1 MKRLLGLTLL
11 ALSLLTSLPVM
22 AQPGEGPV
30 IVIEVRGVIN
40 PLTAQ
45 YLDRALRLADQRA
58 ARALVLVLD
67 TPGGLESAMRK
78 MVQALLEAPLPTV
91 VYVAPR
97 GARATSAGLFITLAA
112 DVAAMAPATH
122 IGAAHPV
129 PLGGEV
135 ESGETMEEK
144 MTSDAA
150 ALVRS
155 IAVARRRNAEWA
167 ERAVRE
173 NLSVT
178 ADEALEQNI
187 IDLIAHDLNDLLRQ
201 LDGRSVTAAWGTVML
216 RTVGAPVERHPM
228 NPIERFMHIISDP
241 NIAYLL
247 LSIGT
252 LCLMAELSDPGLGIA
267 GVASAVCFILAFM
280 ALGNL
285 PVNWAGVALLAL
297 AVVLFAIG
305 LFTETEAIVTVAGLV
320 PFILGSLLLFSP
332 FTPTSPAAP
341 SLRVSLWLIGVMS
354 LAILAFSFLVLRA
367 VIAANRLPPQ
377 SGAERLVG
385 RCGVATT
392 DLTPDG
398 QVRIELEDWSAV
410 AVEEGIRAGDP
421 VQVVG
426 VAGVRLRVARVG
438 TGEKESD
445 QKQGGASWEAGS

>member
-11 ALSLLTSLPVM
+11 TLFLLIGLPVM

-30 IVIEVRGVIN
+30 VVIEVQGVIN

-45 YLDRALRLADQRA
+45 YLDRTLRLAGQRA
-58 ARALVLVLD
+58 ARVVVLVLD
-67 TPGGLESAMRK
+67 TPGGLESAMRE
-78 MVQALLEAPLPTV
+78 MVQALLESPLPTV

-97 GARATSAGLFITLAA
+97 GARATSAGMFITLAA

-129 PLGGEV
+129 PLGDEV
-135 ESGETMEEK
+135 EISETMEEK

-155 IAVARRRNAEWA
+155 VATARGRNAEWA

-178 ADEALEQNI
+178 ADEALEQGI
-187 IDLIAHDLNDLLRQ
+187 IDLVANDFDDLLHQ
-201 LDGRSVTAAWGTVML
+201 IDGRGVTTAWGAAVL
-216 RTVGAPVERHPM
+216 RTAGVPVERHPM
-228 NPIERFMHIISDP
+228 NLIERFMHIISDP

-252 LCLMAELSDPGLGIA
+252 LCLMAELSDPGLSVP
-267 GVASAVCFILAFM
+267 GVASVLCFILAFM
-280 ALGNL
+280 ALGSL

-297 AVVLFAIG
+297 AAVLFAIG

-341 SLRVSLWLIGVMS
+341 DLRVSPWLIGVMS
-354 LAILAFSFLVLRA
+354 LCILAFSFVVLRA
-367 VIAANRLPPQ
+367 IIAANRLPPQ

-385 RCGVATT
+385 RRGVACT
-392 DLTPDG
+392 DLTPEG
-398 QVRIELEDWSAV
+398 QVRVELEDWSAV

-421 VQVVG
+421 VQIVSI
-426 VAGVRLRVARVG
+426 AGVRLHVARVQPE
-438 TGEKESD
+438 EKE
-445 QKQGGASWEAGS
+445 QENRGGTQ

>member
-1 MKRLLGLTLL
+1 MKRRFGLALL
-11 ALSLLTSLPVM
+11 AIFLLAGLPAM
-22 AQPGEGPV
+22 ARPGEGPV
-30 IVIEVRGVIN
+30 IVAEVRGVIN
-40 PLTAQ
+40 PLTAR
-45 YLDRALRLADQRA
+45 YLDRTLRLADQRA

-67 TPGGLESAMRK
+67 TPGGLESAMRE

-129 PLGGEV
+129 PLVGEG
-135 ESGETMEEK
+135 ETSETMEEK

-155 IAVARRRNAEWA
+155 VAAERGRNAEWA

-178 ADEALEQNI
+178 ADEALKQGV
-187 IDLIAHDLNDLLRQ
+187 IDLIAHDLDDLLRQ
-201 LDGRSVTAAWGTVML
+201 LDGRSVTAAWGTVVL
-216 RTVGAPVERHPM
+216 RTANALVERHPM
-228 NPIERFMHIISDP
+228 NLIERFMHIISDP

-252 LCLMAELSDPGLGIA
+252 LCLMAELSNPGLSVA
-267 GVASAVCFILAFM
+267 GVASVVCFILAFM
-280 ALGNL
+280 ALGSL

-297 AVVLFAIG
+297 AVVLFAVG

-341 SLRVSLWLIGVMS
+341 SLRVSPWLIGLMS
-354 LAILAFSFLVLRA
+354 LGILAFSFLVLRA

-392 DLTPDG
+392 DLMPDG
-398 QVRIELEDWSAV
+398 QVRVELEDWSAV
-410 AVEEGIRAGDP
+410 AVEEGIRAGEP

-426 VAGVRLRVARVG
+426 VAGVRLRVARIETVE
-438 TGEKESD
+438 EKQSD
-445 QKQGGASWEAGS
+445 QEGGT

>member
-1 MKRLLGLTLL
+1 MKRLLSLALL
-11 ALSLLTSLPVM
+11 ALFLLIDLPAM

-30 IVIEVRGVIN
+30 VVIEAQGVIN

-45 YLDRALRLADQRA
+45 YLDRALRLAEQRA
-58 ARALVLVLD
+58 ARVMVLVLD
-67 TPGGLESAMRK
+67 TPGGLESAMRE
-78 MVQALLEAPLPTV
+78 MVQALLESPLPTV

-97 GARATSAGLFITLAA
+97 GARATSAGMFITLAA

-129 PLGGEV
+129 PLGGGEV
-135 ESGETMEEK
+135 EIGEAMEEK

-155 IAVARRRNAEWA
+155 VAITRGRNAEWA

-178 ADEALEQNI
+178 ADEALEQGI
-187 IDLIAHDLNDLLRQ
+187 IDLVAHDLDDLLRQ
-201 LDGRSVTAAWGTVML
+201 LDGRSVTATWGTVVL
-216 RTVGAPVERHPM
+216 RTEGVPVERHPM
-228 NPIERFMHIISDP
+228 NLIERFMHITSDP

-252 LCLMAELSDPGLGIA
+252 LCLMAELSAPGLSVP
-267 GVASAVCFILAFM
+267 GVASVVCFILAFM
-280 ALGNL
+280 ALGSL
-285 PVNWAGVALLAL
+285 PVNWAAVALLAL
-297 AVVLFAIG
+297 AIVFFAVG

-341 SLRVSLWLIGVMS
+341 DLRVSPWLIGIMS
-354 LAILAFSFLVLRA
+354 LGVLAFSFLVLRA
-367 VIAANRLPPQ
+367 IITANRQPPQ

-385 RCGVATT
+385 RRGVACT
-392 DLTPDG
+392 DLTPEG
-398 QVRIELEDWSAV
+398 QVCVELEDWSAV
-410 AVEEGIRAGDP
+410 AVEEGIRAGEP

-426 VAGVRLRVARVG
+426 IAGVRLRVARVG
-438 TGEKESD
+438 PEELEN
-445 QKQGGASWEAGS
+445 QNQGGV

>member
-1 MKRLLGLTLL
+1 MKRLLSLTLL
-11 ALSLLTSLPVM
+11 VLFLLIDLPAM

-30 IVIEVRGVIN
+30 VVIEIQGVIN

-45 YLDRALRLADQRA
+45 YLDRTLRLAEQQA
-58 ARALVLVLD
+58 AQVMVLVLD
-67 TPGGLESAMRK
+67 TPGGLESAMRE
-78 MVQALLEAPLPTV
+78 MVQALLESPLPTV

-112 DVAAMAPATH
+112 DIAAMAPATH

-135 ESGETMEEK
+135 EIGATMEEK

-155 IAVARRRNAEWA
+155 VATARGRNAEWA

-173 NLSVT
+173 NLSIT

-187 IDLIAHDLNDLLRQ
+187 IDLVANDLDDLLRQ
-201 LDGRSVTAAWGTVML
+201 IDGRSVTMAWGTVVL
-216 RTVGAPVERHPM
+216 RTEGVPMERHPM
-228 NPIERFMHIISDP
+228 NLIERFIHVITDP

-247 LSIGT
+247 LSIGA
-252 LCLMAELSDPGLGIA
+252 LCLMAELADPGLSVPGIA
-267 GVASAVCFILAFM
+267 GVVCFVLAFM

-297 AVVLFAIG
+297 AVVFFAVG
-305 LFTETEAIVTVAGLV
+305 LFTETEAIVTVAGLA

-332 FTPTSPAAP
+332 FTPASPAAP
-341 SLRVSLWLIGVMS
+341 DLRVSPCLIGIMS
-354 LAILAFSFLVLRA
+354 VGILAFSILVLRA
-367 VIAANRLPPQ
+367 IITANRLPPQ

-385 RCGVATT
+385 RRGIACT
-392 DLTPDG
+392 DLTPEG
-398 QVRIELEDWSAV
+398 QVRVELEDWSAV
-410 AVEEGIRAGDP
+410 AVEEGIRTGEP

-426 VAGVRLRVARVG
+426 VVGVRLHVARVG
-438 TGEKESD
+438 PEEEEREN
-445 QKQGGASWEAGS
+445 QGGA

>member
-1 MKRLLGLTLL
+1 MKRVLSLALL
-11 ALSLLTSLPVM
+11 ALFLLASLPAM
-22 AQPGEGPV
+22 AQPDKGPV
-30 IVIEVRGVIN
+30 IVIEVQGVIN

-45 YLDRALRLADQRA
+45 YLDRTLRLAGQQA
-58 ARALVLVLD
+58 ARVVVLVLD
-67 TPGGLESAMRK
+67 TPGGLESAMRE
-78 MVQALLEAPLPTV
+78 MVQALLESPLPTV

-97 GARATSAGLFITLAA
+97 GARATSAGMFITLAA

-129 PLGGEV
+129 SLGGEI
-135 ESGETMEEK
+135 GEAMEEK
-144 MTSDAA
+144 MISDAA

-155 IAVARRRNAEWA
+155 VATARGRNAEWA

-178 ADEALEQNI
+178 ADEALEQGI
-187 IDLIAHDLNDLLRQ
+187 IDLVANDLDDLLRQ
-201 LDGRSVTAAWGTVML
+201 IDGRSVTTAWGTVVL
-216 RTVGAPVERHPM
+216 RTEGVPVERHPM
-228 NPIERFMHIISDP
+228 NLIERFMHIISDP

-252 LCLMAELSDPGLGIA
+252 LCLMAELSDPGLSVPGIA
-267 GVASAVCFILAFM
+267 SVVCFILAFM
-280 ALGNL
+280 ALGSL

-297 AVVLFAIG
+297 AVVFFAIG

-341 SLRVSLWLIGVMS
+341 DLRVSPWLIGIMS
-354 LAILAFSFLVLRA
+354 LGILAFSSLVLRA
-367 VIAANRLPPQ
+367 IITANRLPPQ

-385 RCGVATT
+385 RRGVACT
-392 DLTPDG
+392 DLTPEG
-398 QVRIELEDWSAV
+398 QVRVELEDWSAV
-410 AVEEGIRAGDP
+410 ALEEGIRTGEP

-426 VAGVRLRVARVG
+426 IAGVRLNVARVG
-438 TGEKESD
+438 SEEEEREN
-445 QKQGGASWEAGS
+445 QGVT

>member
-1 MKRLLGLTLL
+1 MKRILSLTLL
-11 ALSLLTSLPVM
+11 AFFLLASLPAM
-22 AQPGEGPV
+22 AQPDERPV
-30 IVIEVRGVIN
+30 IVIEVQGVIN
-40 PLTAQ
+40 PLTAR
-45 YLDRALRLADQRA
+45 YLDRTLRLAGRQA
-58 ARALVLVLD
+58 AQVVVLVLD
-67 TPGGLESAMRK
+67 TPGGLESSMRE
-78 MVQALLEAPLPTV
+78 MVQALLESPLPTV

-97 GARATSAGLFITLAA
+97 GARATSAGMFITLAA

-129 PLGGEV
+129 SLGGEV
-135 ESGETMEEK
+135 EIGEAMEEK

-155 IAVARRRNAEWA
+155 VATARGRNAEWA

-187 IDLIAHDLNDLLRQ
+187 IDLVANDLDDLLRQ
-201 LDGRSVTAAWGTVML
+201 IDGRSVTMAWGTVVL
-216 RTVGAPVERHPM
+216 RTEGVPVERHPM
-228 NPIERFMHIISDP
+228 NLIERFMHIITDP

-252 LCLMAELSDPGLGIA
+252 LCLMAELSDPGLSVPGIA
-267 GVASAVCFILAFM
+267 SVVCFILAFM
-280 ALGNL
+280 ALGSL

-297 AVVLFAIG
+297 AVVFFAIG
-305 LFTETEAIVTVAGLV
+305 LLTETEAIVTVAGLV

-341 SLRVSLWLIGVMS
+341 DLRVSPWLIGTMS
-354 LAILAFSFLVLRA
+354 LGILAFSFLVLRA
-367 VIAANRLPPQ
+367 IITAKRLPPQ

-385 RCGVATT
+385 RRGVACT
-392 DLTPDG
+392 DLMPEG
-398 QVRIELEDWSAV
+398 QVRVELEDWSAV
-410 AVEEGIRAGDP
+410 AVEEGIRAGEP

-426 VAGVRLRVARVG
+426 IVGVRLHVARV
-438 TGEKESD
+438 EPEEEEREN
-445 QKQGGASWEAGS
+445 QGGT

>member
-11 ALSLLTSLPVM
+11 ALFLLIDLLAL
-22 AQPGEGPV
+22 AQPSEGPV
-30 IVIEVRGVIN
+30 VVIEVEGVIN

-45 YLDRALRLADQRA
+45 YLDRTLRLAGQRA
-58 ARALVLVLD
+58 ARVVVLVLD
-67 TPGGLESAMRK
+67 TPGGLESAMRE
-78 MVQALLEAPLPTV
+78 MVQTLLESPLPTV

-97 GARATSAGLFITLAA
+97 GARATSAGMFITLAA

-135 ESGETMEEK
+135 EIGEAMEEK

-155 IAVARRRNAEWA
+155 VATTRGRNAEWA

-178 ADEALEQNI
+178 AGEALEQGI
-187 IDLIAHDLNDLLRQ
+187 IDLVAHDLDDLLRQ
-201 LDGRSVTAAWGTVML
+201 LDGRSVTMAGETIVLHTAGV
-216 RTVGAPVERHPM
+216 PVERQPM
-228 NPIERFMHIISDP
+228 NLIERFMHVISDP
-241 NIAYLL
+241 NVAYLL

-252 LCLMAELSDPGLGIA
+252 LCLMAELSDPGLSVP
-267 GVASAVCFILAFM
+267 GVASVVCYVLAFM
-280 ALGNL
+280 ALGSM

-297 AVVLFAIG
+297 AAVFFAVG

-332 FTPTSPAAP
+332 FTPTSPAVPA
-341 SLRVSLWLIGVMS
+341 LRVSPWLIGVMS
-354 LAILAFSFLVLRA
+354 LGILAFSFLVLRA
-367 VIAANRLPPQ
+367 IIAANRLPPQ

-385 RCGVATT
+385 RRGVACT
-392 DLTPDG
+392 DLTPEG
-398 QVRIELEDWSAV
+398 QVRVELEDWSAV
-410 AVEEGIRAGDP
+410 AVDEESIRAGEP
-421 VQVVG
+421 VQIVDI
-426 VAGVRLRVARVG
+426 AGVRLRVARVEPEEEEQENRGG
-438 TGEKESD
+438 T
-445 QKQGGASWEAGS
+445 Q

>member
-1 MKRLLGLTLL
+1 MKRLLSLTLL
-11 ALSLLTSLPVM
+11 VLFLLIDLPAM

-30 IVIEVRGVIN
+30 VVIEIQGVIN

-45 YLDRALRLADQRA
+45 YLDRTLRLAEQQA
-58 ARALVLVLD
+58 AQVMVLVLD
-67 TPGGLESAMRK
+67 TPGGLESAMRE
-78 MVQALLEAPLPTV
+78 MVQALLESPLPTV

-112 DVAAMAPATH
+112 NVAAMAPATH

-129 PLGGEV
+129 LLGGEV
-135 ESGETMEEK
+135 EIDETMEEK

-150 ALVRS
+150 ALARS
-155 IAVARRRNAEWA
+155 VATARGRNAEWA
-167 ERAVRE
+167 ERAVRD
-173 NLSVT
+173 NLSIT

-187 IDLIAHDLNDLLRQ
+187 IDLVAKDLDDLLRQ
-201 LDGRSVTAAWGTVML
+201 IDGRRVTMAWGTVVL
-216 RTVGAPVERHPM
+216 RTEGMPVERHPM
-228 NPIERFMHIISDP
+228 NLIERFMHVITDP

-247 LSIGT
+247 LSIGS
-252 LCLMAELSDPGLGIA
+252 LCLMAELADPGLSVPGIA
-267 GVASAVCFILAFM
+267 GVVCFILAFM

-297 AVVLFAIG
+297 AVVLFAVG

-320 PFILGSLLLFSP
+320 PIILGSMLLFSP

-341 SLRVSLWLIGVMS
+341 DLRVSPWLIGIMS
-354 LAILAFSFLVLRA
+354 LGILAFSSLVLRA
-367 VIAANRLPPQ
+367 IITANRLPPQ

-385 RCGVATT
+385 RRGVACT
-392 DLTPDG
+392 DLTPKG

-410 AVEEGIRAGDP
+410 AVEEGIRTGEP

-426 VAGVRLRVARVG
+426 VVGVRLNVARV
-438 TGEKESD
+438 EPEEEEREN
-445 QKQGGASWEAGS
+445 QGGA

>member
-1 MKRLLGLTLL
+1 MKRLLSLTLL
-11 ALSLLTSLPVM
+11 ALFLLIDLPAM
-22 AQPGEGPV
+22 AQSGEGPV
-30 IVIEVRGVIN
+30 VVIEIQGVIN

-45 YLDRALRLADQRA
+45 YLDRTLRLAEQQA
-58 ARALVLVLD
+58 AQVMVLVLD
-67 TPGGLESAMRK
+67 TPGGLESAMRE
-78 MVQALLEAPLPTV
+78 MVQALLESPLPTV

-97 GARATSAGLFITLAA
+97 GARATSAGLFIILAA

-129 PLGGEV
+129 LLGGEV
-135 ESGETMEEK
+135 EIDETMEEK

-150 ALVRS
+150 ALARS
-155 IAVARRRNAEWA
+155 VATARGRNAEWA

-173 NLSVT
+173 NLSIT

-187 IDLIAHDLNDLLRQ
+187 IDLIANDLDDLLRQ
-201 LDGRSVTAAWGTVML
+201 IDGRRVTMAWGTVVL
-216 RTVGAPVERHPM
+216 RTEGMPVERHPM
-228 NPIERFMHIISDP
+228 NLIERFMHVITDP

-247 LSIGT
+247 LSIGA
-252 LCLMAELSDPGLGIA
+252 LCLMAELSDPGLSVPGIA
-267 GVASAVCFILAFM
+267 GVVCFILAFM

-297 AVVLFAIG
+297 AVVLFAVG

-341 SLRVSLWLIGVMS
+341 DLRVSPWLIGIMS
-354 LAILAFSFLVLRA
+354 LGILAFSSLVLRA
-367 VIAANRLPPQ
+367 IITANRLPPQ

-385 RCGVATT
+385 RRGVACT
-392 DLTPDG
+392 DLTPEG

-410 AVEEGIRAGDP
+410 AVEEGIRTGEP
-421 VQVVG
+421 VQVIGIV
-426 VAGVRLRVARVG
+426 GVRLHVARVG
-438 TGEKESD
+438 PEEEERKN
-445 QKQGGASWEAGS
+445 QGGA